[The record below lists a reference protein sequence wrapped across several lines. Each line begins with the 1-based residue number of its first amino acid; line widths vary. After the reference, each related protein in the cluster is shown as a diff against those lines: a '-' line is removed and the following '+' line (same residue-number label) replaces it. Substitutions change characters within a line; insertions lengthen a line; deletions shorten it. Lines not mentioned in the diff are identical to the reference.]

1 MGLFSAA
8 MPIGD
13 FFLFWLPLYHELKLG
28 FAIFLWY
35 PGRRGLVVYFVL
47 MGHPNGH
54 TLIVRARWLLQ
65 PLFLLHT
72 RP

>member
-35 PGRRGLVVYFVL
+35 PGRRLLVVFSFKWGVSL
-47 MGHPNGH
+47 A
-54 TLIVRARWLLQ
+54 TQ
-65 PLFLLHT
+65 
-72 RP
+72 

>member
-1 MGLFSAA
+1 MTPAVVAHHRRTIMGLFSAA

-35 PGRRGLVVYFVL
+35 PGRR
-47 MGHPNGH
+47 
-54 TLIVRARWLLQ
+54 WLDVF
-65 PLFLLHT
+65 PFEWGVSMT
-72 RP
+72 AD

>member
-35 PGRRGLVVYFVL
+35 PGRRSVVVFSFEWGVS
-47 MGHPNGH
+47 MA
-54 TLIVRARWLLQ
+54 TQ
-65 PLFLLHT
+65 
-72 RP
+72 